1 MAENI
6 LEIEHLNVFY
16 GKKQALT
23 DVSLTMREGEFLGL
37 AGESGCG
44 KTTLS
49 RAIIGINRNIEGS
62 LTVRAKEVQMVFQ
75 DPYASLNPAKQIG
88 WQLREP
94 LRLDKKRRWSEEEQ
108 DARVKEVLQE
118 VELDE
123 TLLTRYPSQLSG
135 GQRQRVAIGVALM
148 RSPQLLIAD
157 EPVSALDVTIQAQII
172 RLFKRLHRELKLS
185 IIFISHDLRVIWQL
199 CENVLIMKDGRV
211 VERGAVRELYRDPRE
226 EYTMR
231 LLEAAGIREKTV
243 KQKK

>member
-75 DPYASLNPAKQIG
+75 DPYA
-88 WQLREP
+88 
-94 LRLDKKRRWSEEEQ
+94 
-108 DARVKEVLQE
+108 
-118 VELDE
+118 
-123 TLLTRYPSQLSG
+123 
-135 GQRQRVAIGVALM
+135 
-148 RSPQLLIAD
+148 
-157 EPVSALDVTIQAQII
+157 
-172 RLFKRLHRELKLS
+172 
-185 IIFISHDLRVIWQL
+185 
-199 CENVLIMKDGRV
+199 
-211 VERGAVRELYRDPRE
+211 
-226 EYTMR
+226 
-231 LLEAAGIREKTV
+231 
-243 KQKK
+243 

>member
-1 MAENI
+1 MADNI

-23 DVSLTMREGEFLGL
+23 DVSLTMRRGAFLGL

-49 RAIIGINRNIEGS
+49 RAIIGINRQITGK
-62 LTVRAKEVQMVFQ
+62 LDVRADEIQMVFQ

-94 LRLDKKRRWSEEEQ
+94 LRLDKKRRWSEAEQ
-108 DARVKEVLQE
+108 AARVREVLQE

-172 RLFKRLHRELKLS
+172 KLLKRLHRELALS

-211 VERGAVRELYRDPRE
+211 VEYGPVRELYRNPRE
-226 EYTMR
+226 AYTIR
-231 LLEAAGIREKTV
+231 LLEAAGIREKDGKT
-243 KQKK
+243 KK